1 MRPEDL
7 GIPEDDDDGD
17 DVKAD
22 FVDEMTPDED
32 PDFNELLDSKMEM
45 YEEEKLASEDE
56 NFSQK
61 TDEYVLRLEKADSEK
76 SRMIEELRE
85 KIEALTE
92 DREKMERGTR
102 DLERLLEEKEI
113 MINLMPAEMDILRKG
128 IAAKTE
134 EIEKLRKDNEDKN
147 STIIILESTVVVLD
161 MEKETLHRDLSKME
175 DDRNLSKVQLNKQHE
190 DLQRLREENR
200 KKQKNIEVLQKE
212 NELMNI
218 KINGLENEMEECKL
232 QKQRADENWQQLQQC
247 KAELAE
253 RKEELKEQNVQKD
266 REILRLGGECSQM
279 QEDII
284 FLLKMVKSVAVE
296 KGKGKELNEMTR
308 RKAQLEFELAE
319 MKEEQETMEF
329 EKMEAIVEFE
339 RLQEENVAKDHK
351 IRSLEKQFRFLKMMP
366 NEQPVLKTTGEM
378 MKSLDKPRCL
388 RRPQVNC
395 KALHRRL
402 DSIEEG
408 INQVRAMEQTSDGN
422 KRETKALKKTPSSRN
437 QNKQL
442 TLNREKLHQK
452 MRLKS
457 AANLQKLEQDA
468 AMVKSL
474 YKINAVT

>member
-1 MRPEDL
+1 MCPEDL

-22 FVDEMTPDED
+22 FVDEMTPNED
-32 PDFNELLDSKMEM
+32 LDSKVEM
-45 YEEEKLASEDE
+45 YVEEKLASEDE

-61 TDEYVLRLEKADSEK
+61 TYEYVLWLEKADSEK

-92 DREKMERGTR
+92 DTEKMERATR

-113 MINLMPAEMDILRKG
+113 MINLMPAEMDILRKE

-134 EIEKLRKDNEDKN
+134 ETEKLRKENEDKN
-147 STIIILESTVVVLD
+147 STITILENTVVVLD
-161 MEKETLHRDLSKME
+161 MEKETLHRNLSKME
-175 DDRNLSKVQLNKQHE
+175 DDRNLSKVQLNKQNE
-190 DLQRLREENR
+190 DLQRLREEDR
-200 KKQKNIEVLQKE
+200 RKQKNIEVLQKE
-212 NELMNI
+212 NELRNI
-218 KINGLENEMEECKL
+218 KMNGLENEIEECKL

-253 RKEELKEQNVQKD
+253 RKEELEELKEQNVQKD

-284 FLLKMVKSVAVE
+284 CLLKMVKSVAAE

-308 RKAQLEFELAE
+308 RKVQLEFELAE
-319 MKEEQETMEF
+319 VKEEQETIEF
-329 EKMEAIVEFE
+329 EKMEAIVEIE
-339 RLQEENVAKDHK
+339 RLQEANVAKDHK
-351 IRSLEKQFRFLKMMP
+351 IRSLEEQFRFLRMMP
-366 NEQPVLKTTGEM
+366 NEQPVLITTGEM

-408 INQVRAMEQTSDGN
+408 INQVRAMEQTSGGN
-422 KRETKALKKTPSSRN
+422 KRETKALNKTPSSRN
-437 QNKQL
+437 QNKQP
-442 TLNREKLHQK
+442 TLNRDKLHQK

-457 AANLQKLEQDA
+457 AANLQKLERDA

>member
-32 PDFNELLDSKMEM
+32 PDFNEDLDSKVGM
-45 YEEEKLASEDE
+45 YKKENLASEDD

-61 TDEYVLRLEKADSEK
+61 TDEYVLKLEKEDSEK
-76 SRMIEELRE
+76 SRMIEELKE
-85 KIEALTE
+85 KIEALTQ
-92 DREKMERGTR
+92 DREKMERATR
-102 DLERLLEEKEI
+102 DLERLLEEKEM
-113 MINLMPAEMDILRKG
+113 MIYLMPAEMDILRKE

-134 EIEKLRKDNEDKN
+134 ETEKLRKENEDKN
-147 STIIILESTVVVLD
+147 STITILENTV
-161 MEKETLHRDLSKME
+161 
-175 DDRNLSKVQLNKQHE
+175 LNKQKE

-200 KKQKNIEVLQKE
+200 RKQKNIEVLQKE
-212 NELMNI
+212 NELWNI
-218 KINGLENEMEECKL
+218 KINGLENEIEECKL

-253 RKEELKEQNVQKD
+253 RKEELKELKEQNVQKD

-284 FLLKMVKSVAVE
+284 GLVKMVKIVAAE
-296 KGKGKELNEMTR
+296 KGKGKELSEMTR
-308 RKAQLEFELAE
+308 RKVQLEFELAE
-319 MKEEQETMEF
+319 MKEEQETIEF
-329 EKMEAIVEFE
+329 EKMEAIVETE

-351 IRSLEKQFRFLKMMP
+351 IRSLEEQFRFLKMMP

-378 MKSLDKPRCL
+378 IKSLDKPRCL

-408 INQVRAMEQTSDGN
+408 INQVRAMEQTSDDN
-422 KRETKALKKTPSSRN
+422 KRETKALRKTPSSRN
-437 QNKQL
+437 QNKQPPMS
-442 TLNREKLHQK
+442 RDELHQK

-457 AANLQKLEQDA
+457 AANLQRLERDA